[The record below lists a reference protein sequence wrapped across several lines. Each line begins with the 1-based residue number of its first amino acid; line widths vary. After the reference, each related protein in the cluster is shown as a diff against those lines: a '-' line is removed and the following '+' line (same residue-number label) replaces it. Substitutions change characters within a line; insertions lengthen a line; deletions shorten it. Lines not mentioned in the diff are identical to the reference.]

1 MMQLRIVTTTFLLM
15 TALLSGI
22 VFSAS
27 EEKKAGNFLTANN
40 DVSDLNSLQRGAR
53 NFFNYCAACHSLKYI
68 RYNQI
73 AEDLDLKKRGL
84 LRKGNFADICIFS
97 LDEISD
103 EATFKKP
110 HQYSRGVEHV
120 IVNGVFV
127 VENNK
132 RTKNTPGRLIRSTV
146 D

>member
-1 MMQLRIVTTTFLLM
+1 MMQLRIITTTFLLM

-73 AEDLDLKKRGL
+73 AEDLDLQDSKL
-84 LRKGNFADICIFS
+84 LEKLIFTG
-97 LDEISD
+97 
-103 EATFKKP
+103 AKP
-110 HQYSRGVEHV
+110 ED
-120 IVNGVFV
+120 FV
-127 VENNK
+127 L
-132 RTKNTPGRLIRSTV
+132 NTMLVAYGCRWL
-146 D
+146 